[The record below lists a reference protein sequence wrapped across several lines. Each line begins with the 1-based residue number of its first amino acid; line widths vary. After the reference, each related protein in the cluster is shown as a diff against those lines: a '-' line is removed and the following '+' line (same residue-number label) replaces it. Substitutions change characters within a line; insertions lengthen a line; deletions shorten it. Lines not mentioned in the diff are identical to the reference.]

1 VSPAA
6 RVLGAF
12 WGASALLFVACGPTT
27 APLSPPAPEA
37 TASTAGPAA
46 SSAAPPSGAGAAW
59 PPATELRI
67 LYSSDEHGWIAPFAD
82 KGRRHDGAAG
92 LVARYRHEGLCAP
105 ERGGRCD
112 DVPVLALSGGDQ
124 WTGPAI
130 SSFFQGEPA
139 AMLWKKLGFSASALG
154 NHELDFGKEVFR
166 KNQAVEGYPYL
177 AANVSPVLEAGGV
190 AERYRLFK
198 RAGITLGVIGLSTHS
213 TPIHGMRKNYEG
225 LAFADEE
232 EALKQVVPEVWS
244 KGADAVVIIAHVCGD
259 ELAPIVERH
268 PEWRLSFVGA
278 GHCHRLAHRM
288 VGDTPVVDPGSFL
301 RSYVRVTI
309 PVDRTLPRDRR
320 PFGARF
326 EVVDL
331 TYPETDSPPVA
342 PDAPTAAFV
351 GEWQQKVD
359 AALGQVVGHT
369 NVAFDPDTPRL
380 TNLITDAWRDA
391 TKAEVAVLNAHATRQ
406 PIPKGVVTKQSLYSV
421 MPFDNHLVTVQ
432 VTGEALLA
440 NLSCCE
446 AHVSGVVRKNGRW
459 RLASG
464 APIQKAKKYRV
475 VTTDFSYT
483 GGSGFQWEK
492 ADPKG
497 ETTVDW
503 REPVLAW
510 LLAHP
515 TSAAKGLETIVD
527 DKARVDGETKPAA
540 SAQSA
545 KKDKEADHAPP
556 APH

>member
-1 VSPAA
+1 VKSVGLSVGTLAGAVS
-6 RVLGAF
+6 
-12 WGASALLFVACGPTT
+12 LLFVACGPN
-27 APLSPPAPEA
+27 PPAPVVA
-37 TASTAGPAA
+37 RADPPAVA
-46 SSAAPPSGAGAAW
+46 PPSPSASAAPAVVSPGAAW
-59 PPATELRI
+59 PPATELRL

-92 LVARYRHEGLCAP
+92 LVARYRKEGLCF
-105 ERGGRCD
+105 GDRCD

-130 SSFFQGEPA
+130 SSFFQGEPTA
-139 AMLWKKLGFSASALG
+139 ILWKKLGFSASALG
-154 NHELDFGKEVFR
+154 NHELDFGRATFS
-166 KNQAVEGYPYL
+166 KNQATEGYPYL
-177 AANVSPVLEAGGV
+177 AANVSPVLAAGGV

-198 RAGITLGVIGLSTHS
+198 RGGITLGVIGLATRS
-213 TPIHGMRKNYEG
+213 TPVHGMRKNYEG

-232 EALKQVVPEVWS
+232 ESLTQVVPEVWA
-244 KGADAVVIIAHVCGD
+244 KGADAVVVIAHVCGD
-259 ELAPIVERH
+259 ELAPIVARH

-278 GHCHRLAHRM
+278 GHCHRLAHHM
-288 VGDTPVVDPGSFL
+288 VGATPVIDPGSFL
-301 RSYVRVTI
+301 RSYVRVTV
-309 PVDRTLPRDRR
+309 PVDRSLPADKR
-320 PFGARF
+320 PVGARF

-351 GEWQQKVD
+351 AEWQGKVD
-359 AALGQVVGHT
+359 AALGQVIGH
-369 NVAFDPDTPRL
+369 AGASLDPDTPSL

-391 TKAEVAVLNAHATRQ
+391 TKADVAVINAHATRQ
-406 PIPKGVVTKQSLYSV
+406 PLPKGVVTKQSLYSV
-421 MPFDNHLVTVQ
+421 LPFDNHLVTVQ

-446 AHVSGVVRKNGRW
+446 GHVSGVVRKGGRW
-459 RLASG
+459 RFSSG
-464 APIQKAKKYRV
+464 APIQKTKKYRV

-503 REPVLAW
+503 RDPVVAW

-515 TSAAKGLETIVD
+515 TTEAKGIETIIDGKPRVEGVSAGPSPVD
-527 DKARVDGETKPAA
+527 E
-540 SAQSA
+540 
-545 KKDKEADHAPP
+545 KDKKVDHA
-556 APH
+556 AP